1 LRTYRISRIVHAEVL
16 NESFS
21 RSMDFNLEK
30 YWEHSTAQ
38 FKQNLPRYPAKIR
51 ISEHLLDLLEK
62 DRYLTV
68 QQIETAGNGWAEAI
82 IEFATLDHGCEKV
95 ISFGS
100 FVEVIAP
107 TELRTKVI
115 SENKL
120 SLTCIKGI

>member
-1 LRTYRISRIVHAEVL
+1 
-16 NESFS
+16 
-21 RSMDFNLEK
+21 
-30 YWEHSTAQ
+30 
-38 FKQNLPRYPAKIR
+38 
-51 ISEHLLDLLEK
+51 LLDLLKK

-115 SENKL
+115 SETQAVINMYKRNL
-120 SLTCIKGI
+120 SL